1 MPHVAPAE
9 AAPADAAVAEAGP
22 SVAPDPATVAELVGH
37 ALARLGAGHCF
48 GVVGSGNF
56 EVTNALRGA
65 GVPFTAARHEGGAAT
80 MADAFSRMSGTV
92 ALVSVHQGCGLT
104 NAATG
109 IGEAAKS
116 RTPVIVLAAE
126 ASGAAV
132 GSNFS
137 MDQPGFARSV
147 LAEAHRVHS
156 AASALADVV
165 RAFRTARD
173 ERRTVVLNLPLDVQA
188 QPAPADALRALD
200 TLAPPPVPVLPCAD
214 SDAVSA
220 LVQLISSAERP
231 VIVAGRGA
239 RGAGPELRALA
250 SASGA
255 LLATSAV
262 AKGLFAGDPFDLG
275 ISGGF
280 SSPLTAELISEADL
294 IIGAGCALNMWTM
307 RHGRLIGPD
316 TRIAQIDLEVS
327 ALGAQRPIDLGVLG
341 DVASTAVAV
350 LGELTRFGADPV
362 PRYRTPEIA
371 ARIAAE
377 GRWADV
383 PLDPPDFGGPVR
395 AARAAGRDGASDVG
409 DDAGESSEIGDD
421 AREVSDS
428 GARID
433 PRVLSRELN
442 ALIPAERI
450 ISVDSGNFM
459 GYPSAYL
466 DAPDEHGF
474 CFTQAFQ
481 SIGLGLPTAVGA
493 ALARPDRL
501 PVLGAGDGGFLMGVA
516 ELETAVRLGLPL
528 LAVVYNDDAYGAEI
542 HHFGVSDDPGFVTPD
557 LGTVTFPRVDIASIA
572 RGFGAQGVTVR
583 DRNDLAAVREW
594 LASGPSGPLVLDA
607 RIASDGGA
615 WWLAEA
621 FRGH

>member
-1 MPHVAPAE
+1 MRP
-9 AAPADAAVAEAGP
+9 AAPEPDAPDAAASDAA
-22 SVAPDPATVAELVGH
+22 APDAAGSDAAGSEPAGADLPSSRLTVADLVGR
-37 ALARLGAGHCF
+37 ALARLGAARCF

-56 EVTNALRGA
+56 AVTNALREA
-65 GVPFTAARHEGGAAT
+65 GVPFTATRHEGGAAT
-80 MADAFSRMSGTV
+80 MADAFARMSGTV

-126 ASGAAV
+126 ASGASV

-137 MDQPGFARSV
+137 MDQPGLARSV
-147 LAEAHRVHS
+147 LADSHRVHS
-156 AASALADVV
+156 AASALVDVV
-165 RAFRTARD
+165 RAFRAARD

-188 QPAPADALRALD
+188 QPAPADALRAVD
-200 TLAPPPVPVLPCAD
+200 TLIPPPRPVPPRAD
-214 SDAVSA
+214 ADAVTA
-220 LVQLISSAERP
+220 LTRLISTSERP

-250 SASGA
+250 SAAGA

-280 SSPLTAELISEADL
+280 SSPLSAELISRADL
-294 IIGAGCALNMWTM
+294 VIGVGCALNMWTM

-316 TRIAQIDLEVS
+316 TRVAQIDLEAS

-341 DVASTAVAV
+341 DAASTATAV
-350 LGELTRFGADPV
+350 LEELTRFGRDPE
-362 PRYRTPEIA
+362 PRYRTPEVA

-377 GRWADV
+377 SRWSDV
-383 PLDPPDFGGPVR
+383 PLDPPDLGVS
-395 AARAAGRDGASDVG
+395 AGSAP
-409 DDAGESSEIGDD
+409 DAL
-421 AREVSDS
+421 
-428 GARID
+428 ID

-442 ALIPAERI
+442 GLLPAERI
-450 ISVDSGNFM
+450 VSVDSGNFM

-466 DAPDEHGF
+466 DVPDEFGF

-481 SIGLGLPTAVGA
+481 SIGLGLSTAIGA

-501 PVLGAGDGGFLMGVA
+501 PVLGTGDGGLLMGIA
-516 ELETAVRLGLPL
+516 ELETAVRLELPL
-528 LAVVYNDDAYGAEI
+528 VVVVYNDDAYGAEV
-542 HHFGVSDDPGFVTPD
+542 HHFGVSDDPDFVAPD
-557 LGTVTFPRVDIASIA
+557 LGAVTFPNVDIASIA
-572 RGFGAQGVTVR
+572 RGFGAQGATVR
-583 DRNDLAAVREW
+583 EPGDLEAVRRW
-594 LASGPSGPLVLDA
+594 LESGPTGPLVLDA